1 MTNKN
6 DFMVF
11 KRYKEELELI
21 LRQNPYEQELHSV
34 FAYIIRACMIQD
46 GISLRDVSADR
57 IAIRISTRN
66 LMSERRFPDFVILD
80 KAYSTH
86 EKANRKNPYQSGIYG
101 AVEIKW
107 ISKSLDKT
115 KYIDHL
121 KGYLAYFKRVIYT
134 NGLEWRFYGWNKDG
148 TIAETQDN
156 NKKIL
161 LPSMSFTLGAMNPQ
175 SNTEIIWY
183 DDPNRQESEQQKEE
197 DRWEELLDY
206 LRVIQWKKLENK

>member
-6 DFMVF
+6 NFMIF
-11 KRYKEELELI
+11 ERYKEELELI

-34 FAYIIRACMIQD
+34 LAYIIRACMIQD
-46 GISLRDVSADR
+46 DISLRDVSADR

-101 AVEIKW
+101 AVEIKEMRE
-107 ISKSLDKT
+107 KLDAP
-115 KYIDHL
+115 KYLKHL
-121 KGYLAYFKRVIYT
+121 KEYLAYFKRVIYT

-148 TIAETQDN
+148 TMAETQDS
-156 NKKIL
+156 NKEIPV
-161 LPSMSFTLGAMNPQ
+161 PSMSFTLGAMKYQ
-175 SNTEIIWY
+175 RGADSKIIWY
-183 DDPNRQESEQQKEE
+183 DDPDWQEKEAGQQKEE
-197 DRWEELLDY
+197 NRWEKLLEY
-206 LRVIQWKKLENK
+206 LRLIQWK

>member
-101 AVEIKW
+101 AVEIKE
-107 ISKSLDKT
+107 IREKLDAP
-115 KYIDHL
+115 KYLRHL

-148 TIAETQDN
+148 TMAEKQDN
-156 NKKIL
+156 NKEI
-161 LPSMSFTLGAMNPQ
+161 PVSSMSFTLGATKYQ
-175 SNTEIIWY
+175 GDGDSKIIWY
-183 DDPNRQESEQQKEE
+183 DDPDWQEKEAGQQNVE
-197 DRWEELLDY
+197 DRWEKLLEY
-206 LRVIQWKKLENK
+206 LRLIQWK